1 MTERNECLLVNLYYG
16 DVVNEFD
23 KLLTDLRQSYIKV
36 SFHSLVDGWCYKFI
50 IVNYKEQKAISTFLS
65 CKENVLTNKVI
76 KLTDEQIN
84 LLIDLFLK

>member
-36 SFHSLVDGWCYKFI
+36 SFHSLVDGWC
-50 IVNYKEQKAISTFLS
+50 
-65 CKENVLTNKVI
+65 
-76 KLTDEQIN
+76 
-84 LLIDLFLK
+84 